1 MSSVVALGEVPFG
14 WKSLHPPFRV
24 GCLPCCPRKQQSKQ
38 QGRRFSSLPVW
49 VCRWTP
55 PAWGSP
61 RPSERCRVLV
71 DAGDELFTVP
81 SPEHEGPHGGGDPVL
96 LHLRGR

>member
-1 MSSVVALGEVPFG
+1 MSNVVALDEVLLG

-24 GCLPCCPRKQQSKQ
+24 GCLPCRPRKHGGK

-49 VCRWTP
+49 VRRWTP
-55 PAWGSP
+55 PSRGSA

-81 SPEHEGPHGGGDPVL
+81 SPEHEGPHGGGDSVL